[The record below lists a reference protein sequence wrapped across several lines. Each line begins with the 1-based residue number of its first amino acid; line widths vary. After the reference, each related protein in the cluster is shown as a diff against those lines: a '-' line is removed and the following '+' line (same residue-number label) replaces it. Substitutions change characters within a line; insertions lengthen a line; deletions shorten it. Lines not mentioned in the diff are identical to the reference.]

1 MSNYSD
7 TSVTTTST
15 STTTSTTLSTTTT
28 TVTTTTDDGFVTQD
42 EIDVLESQIQVK
54 IVEEST
60 NLLLTGANGRT
71 VTSVAK
77 NPVARRS
84 S

>member
-15 STTTSTTLSTTTT
+15 SSTTTT
-28 TVTTTTDDGFVTQD
+28 TVTTTTDDGIVTQD

-71 VTSVAK
+71 VTCIAE

-84 S
+84 C